1 MIIGHVDS
9 GKSTLSGQILHNLGH
24 VSNQQVRANE
34 RKAETNNK
42 TGFHLAY
49 IMDETEEE
57 QERGVT
63 IELTT
68 RHFSTPNRN
77 FTLLDAPGHRDFI
90 ANMITGASQANVSI
104 LCIDLQPAQFER
116 GWEVDGG
123 TTREHALLARS
134 LGVT

>member
-1 MIIGHVDS
+1 
-9 GKSTLSGQILHNLGH
+9 
-24 VSNQQVRANE
+24 
-34 RKAETNNK
+34 
-42 TGFHLAY
+42 
-49 IMDETEEE
+49 MDDTEEE

-63 IELTT
+63 IEVTT

-116 GWEVDGG
+116 GWEVAGG

-134 LGVT
+134 LGVTQLIIAMNKMEKVDFSQQRFDEVKA